1 MKLTSVT
8 KDYMLENFRLESGT
22 SRKAS
27 QSGCAVRGSAG
38 QLGISL
44 RGGKTVRRI
53 YLRCPSSSD

>member
-27 QSGCAVRGSAG
+27 QSGFAVRDSAG
-38 QLGISL
+38 QLGIDACY
-44 RGGKTVRRI
+44 RTA
-53 YLRCPSSSD
+53 